1 MSRMIVCILSFSYIF
16 RDGRVLREIEYAS
29 QEYTVDVIGYG
40 KWVPP
45 RPNIKYRELK
55 RPKRKK
61 FHSLQQAFLLIAGRI
76 APKLWIKAYWRNT
89 NCRDALNILRQ
100 SRYDIIHAND
110 LETLP
115 VAIAAARKLA
125 PRCSLML
132 TSIARGSR
140 CIRLGGTNLYTLDIQ
155 MYFLRSFGP
164 RTNAFVTVSE
174 GIASLYRKHYNL
186 DADIVMNAPASA
198 ESNFRP
204 VDKRHIRLIHHG
216 WAKRKRYLKK
226 LVEMMGFLDHR
237 YTLHFMLISMQDGY
251 IDELRSL
258 ADTVAP
264 KRVFFKTPVKPDQ
277 IVTALADF
285 DIGACF
291 IPPEPISYKYALP
304 NKFLEAIAAG
314 LAVVIG
320 PSPEMA
326 RIVKIYDVGMIADG
340 FEPRDLAAA
349 VNRVTSEDINRMK
362 LNALKAS
369 RSLNADI
376 EMAKLMEIYRKLV
389 K

>member
-1 MSRMIVCILSFSYIF
+1 MNQMIVCILSFSYIF

-89 NCRDALNILRQ
+89 NYRDALNILRQ

-115 VAIAAARKLA
+115 VAIAAAEKTGAKVLFDA
-125 PRCSLML
+125 HEYSPGQSMYSLGWEKFIY
-132 TSIARGSR
+132 SGYA
-140 CIRLGGTNLYTLDIQ
+140 N
-155 MYFLRSFGP
+155 YFLRSFGP

-174 GIASLYRKHYNL
+174 GIANLYKINYNL
-186 DADIVMNAPASA
+186 DADIIMNAPASA
-198 ESNFRP
+198 DVNFLP
-204 VDKRHIRLIHHG
+204 VDTRHIRLIHHG
-216 WAKRKRYLKK
+216 WAKRKRYLEK
-226 LVEMMGFLDHR
+226 LIEMMGFLDHR
-237 YTLHFMLISMQDGY
+237 YTLHFMLISMKNGY

-258 ADTVAP
+258 ADRVAP

-326 RIVKIYDVGMIADG
+326 RIVKTYDVGMIADG
-340 FEPRDLAAA
+340 FNPRDLAAA

-369 RSLNADI
+369 RSLNAGI
-376 EMAKLMEIYRKLV
+376 EMAKLMEIYRNLLK
-389 K
+389 